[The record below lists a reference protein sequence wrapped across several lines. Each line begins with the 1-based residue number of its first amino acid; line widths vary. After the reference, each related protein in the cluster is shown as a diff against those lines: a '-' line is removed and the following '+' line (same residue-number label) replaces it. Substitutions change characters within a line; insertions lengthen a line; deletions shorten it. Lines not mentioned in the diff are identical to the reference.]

1 MTGFKTHQMADLRH
15 SIRFEKFSYQYTAF
29 IGTKSPGIRIE
40 ALEAPRDTLDGK
52 KRKSVDQFMAFQD
65 PLEREFWYHIIVEV
79 QAGWKQSQS
88 TLTVTTVLLTV
99 HGYRTGKSP
108 EENQRAVLW
117 LNIKGHSWF

>member
-1 MTGFKTHQMADLRH
+1 MADLRH

-40 ALEAPRDTLDGK
+40 ALEAPRVTLEGK
-52 KRKSVDQFMAFQD
+52 KSSRKSVDQFMAFQD

-88 TLTVTTVLLTV
+88 RKLFTKYDYCVITLYLQSKQHT
-99 HGYRTGKSP
+99 YM
-108 EENQRAVLW
+108 
-117 LNIKGHSWF
+117 

>member
-40 ALEAPRDTLDGK
+40 TLERTARDNMEGR
-52 KRKSVDQFMAFQD
+52 KRKAIDQFMAFQD

-88 TLTVTTVLLTV
+88 EQHIMKLCKTCM
-99 HGYRTGKSP
+99 
-108 EENQRAVLW
+108 Q
-117 LNIKGHSWF
+117 

>member
-1 MTGFKTHQMADLRH
+1 MVVITSMYLLFKILPSRLLVVTGFKTHQMADLRH

-40 ALEAPRDTLDGK
+40 TLEAPRDTMEGR
-52 KRKSVDQFMAFQD
+52 KRKPVDQFMAFQD

-88 TLTVTTVLLTV
+88 KLVQ
-99 HGYRTGKSP
+99 
-108 EENQRAVLW
+108 N
-117 LNIKGHSWF
+117 